1 MANVENIPP
10 LASGSRSKPG
20 LVAASSSKNILG
32 SSERKRLQT
41 LQPSGKNKN
50 LLVGADGM
58 LRMSGGKKKDSIKIF
73 EDPPSSST
81 PERKSS
87 KETVSVQAEAATK
100 EGGSQVE
107 EADTAQARAEDF
119 MYGEEHPPEYW
130 RELAERTREALE
142 ASLLENEELHTS
154 LSLVEEEREALVRE
168 RDELRDMAKQAE
180 ELAKIVKGLV
190 TDDDDQDDDAEESD
204 EGEEEDSEEETV

>member
-1 MANVENIPP
+1 
-10 LASGSRSKPG
+10 
-20 LVAASSSKNILG
+20 
-32 SSERKRLQT
+32 
-41 LQPSGKNKN
+41 
-50 LLVGADGM
+50 M
-58 LRMSGGKKKDSIKIF
+58 LRMSAGKKKDSIKIF
-73 EDPPSSST
+73 EDPPSAST

-168 RDELRDMAKQAE
+168 RDELKDMTEQAE
-180 ELAKIVKGLV
+180 ELAKIVRGLV
-190 TDDDDQDDDAEESD
+190 TEDTDEEAEDSDSGSSAESGDDDDAS
-204 EGEEEDSEEETV
+204 S

>member
-1 MANVENIPP
+1 
-10 LASGSRSKPG
+10 
-20 LVAASSSKNILG
+20 
-32 SSERKRLQT
+32 
-41 LQPSGKNKN
+41 
-50 LLVGADGM
+50 M

-73 EDPPSSST
+73 EDPPSAST

-168 RDELRDMAKQAE
+168 RDELKDMTEQAE
-180 ELAKIVKGLV
+180 ELAKIVRGLV
-190 TDDDDQDDDAEESD
+190 TEDTDEEAEDSDSGSSAESGDDDDVS
-204 EGEEEDSEEETV
+204 S

>member
-1 MANVENIPP
+1 
-10 LASGSRSKPG
+10 
-20 LVAASSSKNILG
+20 
-32 SSERKRLQT
+32 
-41 LQPSGKNKN
+41 
-50 LLVGADGM
+50 
-58 LRMSGGKKKDSIKIF
+58 MSGGKKKDSIKIF
-73 EDPPSSST
+73 EDPPSAST

-168 RDELRDMAKQAE
+168 RDELRDMTEQAE
-180 ELAKIVKGLV
+180 ELAKIVRRLV
-190 TDDDDQDDDAEESD
+190 TEDTDEEAEDSDSGSSAESGDDDDVS
-204 EGEEEDSEEETV
+204 S

>member
-1 MANVENIPP
+1 
-10 LASGSRSKPG
+10 
-20 LVAASSSKNILG
+20 
-32 SSERKRLQT
+32 
-41 LQPSGKNKN
+41 
-50 LLVGADGM
+50 M

-73 EDPPSSST
+73 EDPPSAST

-154 LSLVEEEREALVRE
+154 LGAVEEEKEALVRE

-190 TDDDDQDDDAEESD
+190 TDDNDNDDEDNAEGSD
-204 EGEEEDSEEETV
+204 ESEEEDSEEETV

>member
-1 MANVENIPP
+1 
-10 LASGSRSKPG
+10 
-20 LVAASSSKNILG
+20 
-32 SSERKRLQT
+32 
-41 LQPSGKNKN
+41 
-50 LLVGADGM
+50 
-58 LRMSGGKKKDSIKIF
+58 MSGGKKKDSIKIF
-73 EDPPSSST
+73 EDPPSAST

-168 RDELRDMAKQAE
+168 RDELKDITEQAE
-180 ELAKIVKGLV
+180 ELAKIVRGLV
-190 TDDDDQDDDAEESD
+190 TEDTDEEAEDSDSGSSAESGDDDDVS
-204 EGEEEDSEEETV
+204 S

>member
-1 MANVENIPP
+1 
-10 LASGSRSKPG
+10 
-20 LVAASSSKNILG
+20 
-32 SSERKRLQT
+32 
-41 LQPSGKNKN
+41 
-50 LLVGADGM
+50 
-58 LRMSGGKKKDSIKIF
+58 MSGGKKKDSIKIF
-73 EDPPSSST
+73 EDPPSAST

-168 RDELRDMAKQAE
+168 RDELRDITEQAE
-180 ELAKIVKGLV
+180 ELAKIVRGLV
-190 TDDDDQDDDAEESD
+190 TEDTDEEAEDSDSGSSAESGDDDDVS
-204 EGEEEDSEEETV
+204 S

>member
-1 MANVENIPP
+1 
-10 LASGSRSKPG
+10 
-20 LVAASSSKNILG
+20 
-32 SSERKRLQT
+32 
-41 LQPSGKNKN
+41 
-50 LLVGADGM
+50 M

-73 EDPPSSST
+73 EDPPSAST

-87 KETVSVQAEAATK
+87 KETVSVQAEVATK

-130 RELAERTREALE
+130 RELTERTREALE

-168 RDELRDMAKQAE
+168 RDELKDMTEQAE
-180 ELAKIVKGLV
+180 ELAKIVRGLV
-190 TDDDDQDDDAEESD
+190 TEDTDEEAEDSDSGSSAESGDDDDAS
-204 EGEEEDSEEETV
+204 S

>member
-1 MANVENIPP
+1 
-10 LASGSRSKPG
+10 
-20 LVAASSSKNILG
+20 
-32 SSERKRLQT
+32 
-41 LQPSGKNKN
+41 
-50 LLVGADGM
+50 M

-73 EDPPSSST
+73 EDPPSAST

-168 RDELRDMAKQAE
+168 RDELKDITEQAE
-180 ELAKIVKGLV
+180 ELAKIVRGLV
-190 TDDDDQDDDAEESD
+190 TEDTDEEAEDSDSGSSAESGDDDDVS
-204 EGEEEDSEEETV
+204 S

>member
-1 MANVENIPP
+1 
-10 LASGSRSKPG
+10 
-20 LVAASSSKNILG
+20 
-32 SSERKRLQT
+32 
-41 LQPSGKNKN
+41 
-50 LLVGADGM
+50 M

-73 EDPPSSST
+73 EDPQSAST
-81 PERKSS
+81 PEKKSS

-119 MYGEEHPPEYW
+119 MYGEEQPPEYW

-190 TDDDDQDDDAEESD
+190 TDDNDNDDEDNAEGSD